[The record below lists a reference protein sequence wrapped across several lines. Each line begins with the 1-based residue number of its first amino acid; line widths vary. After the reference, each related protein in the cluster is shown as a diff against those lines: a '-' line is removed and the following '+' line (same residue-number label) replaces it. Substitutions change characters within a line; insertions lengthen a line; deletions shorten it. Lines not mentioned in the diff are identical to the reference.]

1 MPIELDGQA
10 ATHVPH
16 WMQRPASMTPACS
29 SKNQV
34 LPGGSSMPFISSR
47 IR

>member
-10 ATHVPH
+10 ATQVPH
-16 WMQRPASMTPACS
+16 WMQRSASMTPACS
-29 SKNQV
+29 SQNHV
-34 LPGGSSMPFISSR
+34 LPGGSAIPFISSR